1 MARWIRVDESI
12 EEINLSI
19 SNLVSKWNVSQEDN
33 DRIFDKIV
41 GLQLK
46 KLRKMRKKT
55 QTRIAKRI
63 YPNIT
68 FQQVQKYE
76 KGTNAISFIKLLKIC
91 EYLDVSVD
99 FFTKPITDVGNKFNY
114 KGERNYDDS
123 SIGTRPHNNI

>member
-1 MARWIRVDESI
+1 MNKKNNGDFMARWIRVDESL

-91 EYLDVSVD
+91 
-99 FFTKPITDVGNKFNY
+99 
-114 KGERNYDDS
+114 
-123 SIGTRPHNNI
+123 